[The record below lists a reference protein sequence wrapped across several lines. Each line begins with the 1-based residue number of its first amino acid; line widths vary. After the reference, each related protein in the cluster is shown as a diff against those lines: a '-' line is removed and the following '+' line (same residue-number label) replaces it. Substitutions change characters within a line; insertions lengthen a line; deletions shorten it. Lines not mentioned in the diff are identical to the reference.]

1 MNFFDF
7 HHHKKNTFGVYNYF
21 FPEEIPT
28 SYFSVGLHP
37 KDIDEHF
44 EEKLIRIKEISTHPN
59 CVAIGE
65 CGLDALVRIDEN
77 LQKHIFLQQILW
89 ANEIGK
95 PIIIHCV
102 RRFSDVSRLKKKARI
117 PMVIHG
123 FNKKY
128 ELAQSL
134 VQQGF
139 YLSFGK
145 ALLYREALQQTVR
158 QLPLDKIL
166 LETDDA
172 DVKIKEL
179 YNQLSEIKNR
189 PVEDI
194 QNRIK
199 ENISTILGRDIGL

>member
-1 MNFFDF
+1 M
-7 HHHKKNTFGVYNYF
+7 
-21 FPEEIPT
+21 
-28 SYFSVGLHP
+28 
-37 KDIDEHF
+37 
-44 EEKLIRIKEISTHPN
+44 
-59 CVAIGE
+59 
-65 CGLDALVRIDEN
+65 
-77 LQKHIFLQQILW
+77 
-89 ANEIGK
+89 
-95 PIIIHCV
+95 
-102 RRFSDVSRLKKKARI
+102 
-117 PMVIHG
+117 
-123 FNKKY
+123 
-128 ELAQSL
+128 
-134 VQQGF
+134 
-139 YLSFGK
+139 SFGK